1 LFAKTTLY
9 HGAVNTPN
17 PHPASADGDAAR
29 SGTVPAEGERR
40 AMRGYTRQYAA
51 AAAAIYHGLHRG
63 DLRWVGLAARFAGI
77 ADDVV
82 LGYDTE
88 VIGHQFKTSRDP
100 ARFRIRTLLMGA
112 DGLLPGLVVAWQ
124 DLSSAWPGM
133 RIRVRVVVS
142 DSPSDSD
149 RVGDDAGTTRQF
161 VTEWQ
166 ANPNRTLAQW
176 RATPWGLF
184 LDELRVASGLPEV
197 EFDVFF
203 QHLELV
209 HGEQPD
215 FAARY
220 GITGRTQ
227 PQVDRIADRLPQLVA
242 QVPERDRWTR
252 AEFLREMSWRE
263 NEPRHRHQFPV
274 GAAVQRNP
282 DTEAQLQQ
290 VVRANTSGYLS
301 LVGPPGSGK
310 STLLQI
316 ALEAEPQLV
325 VVRYLAFVPGGALGI
340 GRAESADFQEDL
352 IAGLR
357 NTGLHGLRF
366 RRDSAQ
372 DRREELETLFTQAGE
387 RFRTDGVRTLIVVDG
402 LDHVPR
408 EERPERS
415 FLADLPLPAAVPEG
429 VLIVLGTQRVDLPEM
444 PPAVQV
450 QAQLATRQVPMSP
463 LSQAGITGMTDAL
476 GLPPSVSRSRVREL
490 AQGHPLA
497 THYLLQALLAAP
509 DEAARDR
516 LLSQGFDYAG
526 DIDALYAT
534 ALLGLEADSEVL
546 DILGLVARAEAP
558 LDLREVEELYSP
570 AAVERAWNRVR
581 HLLKRS
587 GNGWSIFHNS
597 FRLFLLRLERL
608 RYGAPDLEY
617 STRLYRQLAEVAE
630 RATTDSPQRFLVAR
644 YLMRAGAHHEALA
657 LATPAL
663 FRAQYLAGRAASA
676 IRDDIRLAFHSL
688 KAVEDPTAAF
698 ALILASD
705 EIYRRADAFDQPD
718 DSVSALLALGQLDE
732 AEDFLD
738 EVGGDGYMVVDAW
751 LEQGN
756 IERAR
761 RLFEQVEPLHD
772 FGSERQGADLS
783 QRQEEFFQWVEH
795 AIEFRT
801 PAELVAGIERIIEAM
816 RREDHGI
823 ENPEDVSYA
832 LRKHAALATLARDP
846 SADRDSLIAD
856 YRLDA
861 AGRAHLA
868 MQSAQCLLFDATPE
882 REEQAADA
890 IAEGVADA
898 PELAAVPRNLRRE
911 VALLAARHGMV
922 DDARLLYA
930 GLTVPAIADLNE
942 ATDYE
947 SATYITR
954 AVIQHAELTIW
965 LGQPVAASAPPQRAI
980 LRRLPQ
986 FAIATGVLAAQSRR
1000 DPQTVSRRAAA
1011 QLCEGFL
1018 GYVVRA
1024 GTGGFEEYFGA
1035 RQLDNAAVEVM
1046 HSLLNSAA
1054 RLGPAQFA
1062 ETVQAFDDA
1071 MAEGPDPGHRHVPL
1085 QILVAEAVAELGKNP
1100 DAAERRLDGLLDR
1113 REEDTPSQFL
1123 ASTARLASA
1132 YARIGRPERARE
1144 LLAQQR
1150 GETLGYALR
1159 AKKDPQYA
1167 FWSALLQAA
1176 NRVDPPRRAERV
1188 RVLTRQAIGMAATEG
1203 RDAAYRLAHV
1213 LVLEA
1218 AMESAALG
1226 ANVSKAL
1233 LEQRLIEFAP
1243 VVDALMR
1250 GTLRRDRTRA
1260 IACVQIWV
1268 SLCLPFHRAAYYRED
1283 EEAEFVKEAIGLSS
1297 PGQLASVRDA
1307 LLENIACHA
1316 QIDVRPAMLA
1326 VLRAALIARGEDP
1339 APVDAVLDQLE
1350 DVATL
1355 QRRGGNSATR
1365 YDDISNMP
1373 TLAARLD
1380 AEAAAGQLSYEASMA
1395 FQRLLPS
1402 ADFAFALSL
1411 FDRHAKLQEDYK
1423 SRFDLVD
1430 RALATGE
1437 RAVAERLVAAYSPTD
1452 DNSAR
1457 WSWMWGGGLR
1467 RYFDARLRL
1476 EGVGVHT
1483 LAYANFAAAL
1493 VSGQEQVN
1501 SLLWNVD
1508 EVWPVLT
1515 ASPDWAAMW
1524 AAVEDQ
1530 LPYTRDYRLGQPLPD
1545 ASPLTDTALAA
1556 SLIKRLLSQPV
1567 AELRWHAGR
1576 AALALSTIDPDAFR
1590 ALLLELLDD
1599 EDDDD
1604 ALVGLQM
1611 LRSATPSA
1619 ANVALQARVVA
1630 LVHHVDFGIRVFA
1643 ERLAIQ
1649 WGQAV
1654 SPAPIAL
1661 PAFYGFA
1668 LPPVGTPAR
1677 AEVLR
1682 RQPYGPPAMSDPAA
1696 WSAPFTDLI
1705 EAMAAA
1711 AGVSEDHVRRRV
1723 QQLIDEWGGVEA
1735 YGQPGIRRLE
1745 QTLSELGLQMAYFYP
1760 HVMAGLRALR
1770 HIAGELAAA
1779 GRIPPERVDE
1789 LLRKLH
1795 LAPEWTRTSVD
1806 ARPAFVA
1813 RPTLPEALTDE
1824 NQWLAHVE
1832 NDVRDHAGDGLV
1844 MGEITRFQGLYSSS
1858 RYEWSRLR
1866 LFGVQLPATGDPLA
1880 MADCIPP
1887 GAPVWRVSQLGL
1899 GVIPRWELTL
1909 NPQLAERMGWHS
1921 VDERTWHDARG
1932 ELMATAYCWRDG
1944 GPDGELHGRWLA
1956 GEGAAIVLSR
1966 AGRLQLEARCGPVRT
1981 DVVARRHKQAGER
1994 REERTAHASQGPESG
2009 VSSTD

>member
-1 LFAKTTLY
+1 
-9 HGAVNTPN
+9 
-17 PHPASADGDAAR
+17 
-29 SGTVPAEGERR
+29 
-40 AMRGYTRQYAA
+40 MRGYTRQYAA

-82 LGYDTE
+82 LGYETE

-100 ARFRIRTLLMGA
+100 VRFRIRTLLMGA
-112 DGLLPGLVVAWQ
+112 DGLLPGLVLAWQ

-133 RIRVRVVVS
+133 RIRLRVVVS
-142 DSPSDSD
+142 DTPSDSD

-166 ANPNRTLAQW
+166 AIPERTLAQW
-176 RATPWGLF
+176 RATPWGSF
-184 LDELRVASGLPEV
+184 LDELRAASGLPEV
-197 EFDVFF
+197 EFDAFF

-215 FAARY
+215 FGVRY
-220 GITGRTQ
+220 GITGCTQ

-242 QVPERDRWTR
+242 QVPERDQWTR
-252 AEFLREMSWRE
+252 AEFLQEMSWRE

-274 GAAVQRNP
+274 GAAVQRNS

-290 VVRANTSGYLS
+290 AVRANTSGYLS

-366 RRDSAQ
+366 RRESAQ
-372 DRREELETLFTQAGE
+372 DRREELETLLAQAGE
-387 RFRTDGVRTLIVVDG
+387 RFCTDGVRTLIVVDG

-415 FLADLPLPAAVPEG
+415 FLADLPLPASVPQG

-444 PPAVQV
+444 PPAVQA
-450 QAQLATRQVPMSP
+450 QAQVLTRQVTMAP

-558 LDLREVEELYSP
+558 LDLREVEELYPP

-608 RYGAPDLEY
+608 RYGAPDPEY
-617 STRLYRQLAEVAE
+617 STRLYRQLAQMAE
-630 RATTDSPQRFLVAR
+630 HATADSPQRFLVAR
-644 YLMRAGAHHEALA
+644 YLMRAGAHREVLE

-688 KAVEDPTAAF
+688 KAIEDPTAAF

-718 DSVSALLALGQLDE
+718 DSMSALLAIGQLDD

-738 EVGGDGYMVVDAW
+738 EVGGDGYLVVDAW

-756 IERAR
+756 FERAR

-772 FGSERQGADLS
+772 FGSERHSTSPS
-783 QRQEEFFQWVEH
+783 QRQQEFFQWVEH

-801 PAELVAGIERIIEAM
+801 PAELVAGIERIVETM
-816 RREDHGI
+816 SREEHSH
-823 ENPEDVSYA
+823 ENPEGVGQA

-846 SADRDSLIAD
+846 AADREGLIAD
-856 YRLDA
+856 YQLDVA
-861 AGRAHLA
+861 VRAHLA
-868 MQSAQCLLFDATPE
+868 LQSAQHFLFDAARD
-882 REEQAADA
+882 REGQATVA
-890 IAEGVADA
+890 IAEATADA
-898 PELAAVPRNLRRE
+898 PALAAVPRSLRRR
-911 VALLAARHGMV
+911 VALLAARRGMADV
-922 DDARLLYA
+922 ARSLYA

-942 ATDYE
+942 AMDYE
-947 SATYITR
+947 SATYVTR
-954 AVIQHAELTIW
+954 AVIEHVELATG
-965 LGQPVAASAPPQRAI
+965 LDHSVAATAPPHRAV

-1000 DPQTVSRRAAA
+1000 DPQAVSQIAAA
-1011 QLCEGFL
+1011 QLCAGFL
-1018 GYVVRA
+1018 GYVGRA
-1024 GTGGFEEYFGA
+1024 GTGGFEEHFGA
-1035 RQLDNAAVEVM
+1035 RQLDKAAVEVM
-1046 HSLLNSAA
+1046 HSLLKSAA

-1062 ETVQAFDDA
+1062 ATVQAFDDA
-1071 MAEGPDPGHRHVPL
+1071 LAQGPDHGHRHVPL
-1085 QILVAEAVAELGKNP
+1085 QLLVAEAVAELGGDP
-1100 DAAERRLDGLLDR
+1100 GAAERRLDRLLDR
-1113 REEDTPSQFL
+1113 RDEDTPGQFL
-1123 ASTARLASA
+1123 ASTARLSSA
-1132 YARIGRPERARE
+1132 YARIGRGERARE

-1150 GETLGYALR
+1150 SDTLGYALR

-1176 NRVDPPRRAERV
+1176 NRVDPARRVQRV
-1188 RVLTRQAIGMAATEG
+1188 RVLARQAIGMAATEG

-1213 LVLEA
+1213 LVVEA
-1218 AMESAALG
+1218 ATESAALG
-1226 ANVSKAL
+1226 ATVANAL
-1233 LEQRLIEFAP
+1233 LEHRLIEFAP
-1243 VVDALMR
+1243 MVDALMR
-1250 GTLRRDRTRA
+1250 GTLRRDPTRA
-1260 IACVQIWV
+1260 MVCAHIWV

-1283 EEAEFVKEAIGLSS
+1283 EEAEFVKEAISFAS
-1297 PGQLASVRDA
+1297 PEQLASVGDV
-1307 LLENIACHA
+1307 LLENIVCHA
-1316 QIDVRPAMLA
+1316 QIDVRPTMLA
-1326 VLRAALIARGEDP
+1326 ALRAALIARGQDP
-1339 APVDAVLDQLE
+1339 APVDAALQQLE
-1350 DVATL
+1350 SVATL
-1355 QRRGGNSATR
+1355 HRPGGSSATR
-1365 YDDISNMP
+1365 YDEVPDMA

-1380 AEAAAGQLSYEASMA
+1380 AEAAGELSYEASMA
-1395 FQRLLPS
+1395 FQRLFPS
-1402 ADFAFALSL
+1402 AEFALALSL
-1411 FDRHAKLQEDYK
+1411 FDRHPKLQEDYK
-1423 SRFDLVD
+1423 SRFGLVD
-1430 RALATGE
+1430 RALVTGE
-1437 RAVAERLVAAYSPTD
+1437 RTVAERLVAAYPHAD
-1452 DNSAR
+1452 DSSAR

-1476 EGVGVHT
+1476 EGESVHAI
-1483 LAYANFAAAL
+1483 AYANFAAAL

-1501 SLLWNVD
+1501 SLLWDVD
-1508 EVWPVLT
+1508 DVWPVLT

-1524 AAVEDQ
+1524 ASVEDQ
-1530 LPYTRDYRLGQPLPD
+1530 LPHTRDYRLGQALPD

-1556 SLIKRLLSQPV
+1556 GLIKRLLSAPV

-1590 ALLLELLDD
+1590 ALLLDLLDH
-1599 EDDDD
+1599 DDD
-1604 ALVGLQM
+1604 AILAGLQM
-1611 LRSATPSA
+1611 LRSTTPTA
-1619 ANVALQARVVA
+1619 PDAALQARVAA
-1630 LVHHVDFGIRVFA
+1630 LVHHIDFGIRVFA
-1643 ERLAIQ
+1643 ERLAMQ

-1654 SPAPIAL
+1654 SPAPMAL
-1661 PAFYGFA
+1661 PAFYGLA

-1682 RQPYGPPAMSDPAA
+1682 RQPYGPPAVSDPAA

-1705 EAMAAA
+1705 ETMAAA
-1711 AGVSEDHVRRRV
+1711 AGVSENHVRRRV
-1723 QQLIDEWGGVEA
+1723 QQLIDEWGGVET

-1745 QTLSELGLQMAYFYP
+1745 QTLSKLGLQITYFYP
-1760 HVMAGLRALR
+1760 HVMGGLRALR

-1789 LLRKLH
+1789 LLRKFQ
-1795 LAPEWTRTSVD
+1795 LAPEWTRSAVD
-1806 ARPAFVA
+1806 ARPAFIA
-1813 RPTLPEALTDE
+1813 RPTLPEGLTDE
-1824 NQWLAHVE
+1824 NEWLAQVE
-1832 NDVRDHAGDGLV
+1832 DEVRDRDRDGDGLV
-1844 MGEITRFQGLYSSS
+1844 LAEITRFQGLYSSS

-1880 MADCIPP
+1880 MADCIPG
-1887 GAPVWRVSQLGL
+1887 GAPVRRVSQLGL
-1899 GVIPRWELTL
+1899 GAIPRWELTL
-1909 NPQLAERMGWHS
+1909 NPQVAERLGWNS
-1921 VDERTWHDARG
+1921 FDELTWHDADG

-1956 GEGAAIVLSR
+1956 GEGAAIVLTR
-1966 AGRLQLEARCGPVRT
+1966 AGQAQLAALRGPTRT
-1981 DVVARRHKQAGER
+1981 DVMGRRHKLAGGH
-1994 REERTAHASQGPESG
+1994 REERTAHASQGPEPGASP
-2009 VSSTD
+2009 TD